1 MPRMIRRRK
10 REAFSLVEVVFS
22 MGVVVFA
29 GFALIGLLGM
39 GIQNTRSAR
48 MELQAATLAEALC
61 STRRAA
67 PTNDFTSPTGPQPNF
82 PLPVLNPAGNNANN
96 LSAPIYLTW
105 DGAKTTTAANAQ
117 FGFLYNITS
126 SGTSPGVATVYLCY
140 YWPALAPPSSAAGH
154 YEITTTFTLP

>member
-1 MPRMIRRRK
+1 MPRMIRPRK
-10 REAFSLVEVVFS
+10 RAAFSLVEVVFS

-48 MELQAATLAEALC
+48 MELQAATLSEALC

-82 PLPVLNPAGNNANN
+82 PLPVLNTSANN
-96 LSAPIYLTW
+96 LSAPTPIYLTW
-105 DGAKTTTAANAQ
+105 DGAKTTTTANAQ
-117 FGFLYNITS
+117 FGFLYNITA